1 MPRSSDDII
10 RQLMRKFNFQM
21 SHDSRHDTYTLFDNN
36 RRVAIIHF
44 SRGRRRMIDDG
55 MLRKMAQEVHAPSL
69 AFFKGMIDCT
79 VSNEEYL
86 DHLRQIG
93 RIQS

>member
-1 MPRSSDDII
+1 MPRSSDEII
-10 RQLMRKFNFQM
+10 RQLLRKFHFQL
-21 SHDSRHDTYTLFDNN
+21 SHDTRHDTYTLFNN
-36 RRVAIIHF
+36 GRRVAIIHF

-55 MLRKMAQEVHAPSL
+55 MMRKMAHELHAPSL

-86 DHLRQIG
+86 AHLRQIG
-93 RIQS
+93 RIQD